1 MKNNNQA
8 KFIHLTSTNGTR
20 FRINSSE
27 IGMYV
32 KPEWS
37 DHTTL
42 FMTGENGTKVQV
54 KETPD
59 EIDKMLGINFDV

>member
-1 MKNNNQA
+1 MKNNN

>member
-1 MKNNNQA
+1 MKNNNN